1 MHPAVFLD
9 RDDTLI
15 ANRSLAPPTRPHPNW
30 RHGDLADPDRVRLL
44 PGVLDA
50 CRDLKAAGFS
60 LIVITN
66 QGQVAHGS
74 ATLED
79 VHATNE
85 RLAALLS
92 CAGSPL
98 IDAVYSCPYH
108 PAGSVPEFA
117 REHHTRKPQPG
128 MILQAARD
136 HDIDLA
142 RSWLVGDAQR
152 DIEAG
157 IAAGLDPARCLLLGP
172 DLPDMPAAARLIL
185 DQQQQDALQG
195 HQMGR

>member
-1 MHPAVFLD
+1 MPPAVFLD

-15 ANRSLAPPTRPHPNW
+15 ANRTLPPPACPHPNW
-30 RHGDLADPDRVRLL
+30 RPGDLADPDRVQLL

-50 CRDLKAAGFS
+50 CRELKAAGFT

-74 ATLED
+74 ATIDD
-79 VHATNE
+79 VNATND
-85 RLAALLS
+85 RLAMLLHH
-92 CAGSPL
+92 AGSPL

-108 PAGSVPEFA
+108 PAGSVPKYA
-117 REHHTRKPQPG
+117 REHPTRKPRPG
-128 MILQAARD
+128 MILQAAQE
-136 HDIDLA
+136 HHVDLA

-157 IAAGLDPARCLLLGP
+157 LAAGLDPARCILLGP
-172 DLPDMPAAARLIL
+172 DLPDLPAATRLIL
-185 DQQQQDALQG
+185 SP
-195 HQMGR
+195 MP